1 MKEFE
6 FREEDKE
13 GLSTL
18 ETISKAD
25 KFNKWMFD
33 TIYPF
38 CQGSILEIGSGIG
51 NISQFFIRRNAS
63 NTLSDIR
70 EKYCAQLKERFSGA
84 PTLRDVLLI
93 NLTDPD
99 FERKHQKYKK
109 TFDTVFALNVVEHI
123 ENDVLALRNCHFL
136 LKDGGTLLV
145 LVPAYQSLY
154 CSFDKELGH
163 YRRYTRKSL
172 RKVFEKNHFR
182 ITHSRY
188 FNAMGILGWIF
199 SGKILRKKTI
209 PEGQMGIYNKSVPV
223 FKIIDKIFFRAI
235 GLSVIIV
242 GKK

>member
-1 MKEFE
+1 MKEFQ
-6 FREEDKE
+6 FKEEDKE

-18 ETISKAD
+18 ETIARAD

-38 CQGSILEIGSGIG
+38 CKGKILEIGSGIG
-51 NISQFFIRRNAS
+51 NISQFFLNENAS
-63 NTLSDIR
+63 VTLSDIR
-70 EKYCAQLKERFSGA
+70 ENYCTQLKERFSDA
-84 PTLRDVLLI
+84 PTLEDVLQI

-99 FERKHQKYKK
+99 FERKYKEFEK

-123 ENDVLALRNCHFL
+123 DDDVLALKNCSFL
-136 LKDGGTLLV
+136 LKDGGTLLI
-145 LVPAYQSLY
+145 LVPAYQRLY

-172 RKVFEKNHFR
+172 RIVFKKNHFH
-182 ITHSRY
+182 IKHSRY

-199 SGKILRKKTI
+199 SGKILKKKTI
-209 PEGQMGIYNKSVPV
+209 PEGQMGIYNKLVPV
-223 FKIIDKIFFRAI
+223 FKIIDVVFHQAL
-235 GLSVIIV
+235 GLSVILV